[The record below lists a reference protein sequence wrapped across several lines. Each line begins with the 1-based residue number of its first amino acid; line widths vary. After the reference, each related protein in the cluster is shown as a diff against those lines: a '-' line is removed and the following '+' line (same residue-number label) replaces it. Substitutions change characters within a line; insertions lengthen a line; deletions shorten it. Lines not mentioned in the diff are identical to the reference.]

1 MHIQV
6 ISQDL
11 VVSLEPDAFKSLT
24 RYTYY
29 AVTPCDTRRARE
41 FVTETS
47 NVNFKP
53 FMIVTKMHISFLNN
67 KNR

>member
-53 FMIVTKMHISFLNN
+53 
-67 KNR
+67 